1 MSDFSEFSGID
12 SHCPELLLRCVKTL
26 EMDDKAKFEEEE
38 DRFCLDT
45 NSLERQMSAWGTT
58 IGATMVGRVSSV
70 YRHSPSRSRTHLVLS
85 VTHPRPAHP
94 PPLDYKPPSSTKK
107 VLPVKTSP
115 PDHPTQALCGRG
127 SRACQVRAGL

>member
-38 DRFCLDT
+38 DRLCLHTDG
-45 NSLERQMSAWGTT
+45 LERKMSAWGTT
-58 IGATMVGRVSSV
+58 IDATMVGCVSSV
-70 YRHSPSRSRTHLVLS
+70 YRHSPSRSRTHVFLS

-94 PPLDYKPPSSTKK
+94 PLLDYKPPSPAKK
-107 VLPVKTSP
+107 VLPVKNRP
-115 PDHPTQALCGRG
+115 P
-127 SRACQVRAGL
+127 

>member
-38 DRFCLDT
+38 DRLCLHTDG
-45 NSLERQMSAWGTT
+45 LERKMSAWGTT
-58 IGATMVGRVSSV
+58 IGATMVGCVSSV
-70 YRHSPSRSRTHLVLS
+70 YRHSPSRSRTHVFLS

-94 PPLDYKPPSSTKK
+94 LPLEPQAALPPQEGAAGQNKPP
-107 VLPVKTSP
+107 
-115 PDHPTQALCGRG
+115 
-127 SRACQVRAGL
+127 